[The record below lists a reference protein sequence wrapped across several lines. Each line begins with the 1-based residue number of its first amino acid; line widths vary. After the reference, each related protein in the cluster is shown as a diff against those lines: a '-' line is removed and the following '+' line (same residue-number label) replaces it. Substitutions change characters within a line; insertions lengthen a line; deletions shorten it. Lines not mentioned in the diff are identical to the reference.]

1 MTPEDIG
8 NAIRAFRSR
17 NCPACG
23 SEKANRFDPFC
34 DSCVDRLPSDM
45 HEGVVM
51 HSKFIEFFGPALNY
65 LKSDGTEPG
74 KPDPSG

>member
-1 MTPEDIG
+1 
-8 NAIRAFRSR
+8 
-17 NCPACG
+17 
-23 SEKANRFDPFC
+23 
-34 DSCVDRLPSDM
+34 M

-74 KPDPSG
+74 KPDPKG